1 MTKKLKR
8 YLDFKFDYI
17 IGFILMM
24 TGVSMVFT
32 IAYLMGYFLV
42 LLGFISMFFSVSEYR
57 SQSKR
62 WKQ

>member
-62 WKQ
+62 